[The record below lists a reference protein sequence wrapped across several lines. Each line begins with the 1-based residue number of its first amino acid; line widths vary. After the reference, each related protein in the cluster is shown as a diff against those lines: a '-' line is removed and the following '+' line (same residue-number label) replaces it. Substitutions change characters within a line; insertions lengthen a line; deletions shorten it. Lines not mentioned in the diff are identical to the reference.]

1 MTYCSCSHND
11 SLCSSIQVYSAE
23 VSSPK
28 LRGILTSLAELVLAG
43 GIFLVY
49 ILGSIKGFTYF
60 EISLVLL
67 GIAILFIAVV
77 PWIPETPRWLV
88 FKRKDRSKAMKVLK
102 CLRGSDSDLICDEL
116 EGIEEA
122 VETLGSLSILQ
133 LLKQFK
139 KQSILFPF
147 LIVLVLMIFQ
157 ELCGGGST
165 VNTYAAPVFKEAGVK
180 NPLLISS
187 YAIGGSQ
194 LFAGLIS
201 VCIID
206 CVGRKFLL
214 ILSFSGMLVASV
226 MLGAHFYITRPS
238 LCEEMMNITSEDSAI
253 IGCNSQFAPLAIVS
267 LIFFI
272 MSFAVGIGPVLW
284 VLMSEYLP
292 LQVRGFASGVVI
304 VAHWAAAA
312 AVTGLY
318 LSYANLVK
326 PWFAWWTFSIINLGG
341 LVFVLLFVVET
352 KGKPLEKIQEAMV
365 QRFHF
370 CCKIKMAADT
380 NYGDESYG
388 SIN

>member
-1 MTYCSCSHND
+1 M
-11 SLCSSIQVYSAE
+11 QVYSAE
-23 VSSPK
+23 ISSPK

-43 GIFLVY
+43 GILLVY
-49 ILGSIKGFTYF
+49 ILGSINGFTYF

-67 GIAILFIAVV
+67 GIAILFIVV
-77 PWIPETPRWLV
+77 VLWIPETPRWLV
-88 FKRKDRSKAMKVLK
+88 FKQKDRAKAMKVLK
-102 CLRGSDSDLICDEL
+102 CLRGSDHDRLCDEL
-116 EGIEEA
+116 EGIEAA
-122 VETLGSLSILQ
+122 VESLESLSIIQ
-133 LLKQFK
+133 LLKEFK

-180 NPLLISS
+180 SPLLSSS

-194 LFAGLIS
+194 FLATVIS

-214 ILSFSGMLVASV
+214 VLSCSGMFVASV

-253 IGCNSQFAPLAIVS
+253 GCNNQFAPLAIVS

-272 MSFAVGIGPVLW
+272 MSFAVGVGPVLW

-292 LQVRGFASGVVI
+292 LHVRGFASGVVI
-304 VAHWAAAA
+304 VANWSAAA

-352 KGKPLEKIQEAMV
+352 KGKSLEKIQEAMT

-370 CCKIKMAADT
+370 CSSKEHEISGMELD
-380 NYGDESYG
+380 NGSY
-388 SIN
+388 SSAHSHTTH

>member
-1 MTYCSCSHND
+1 M
-11 SLCSSIQVYSAE
+11 
-23 VSSPK
+23 
-28 LRGILTSLAELVLAG
+28 RGILTSLAELILAG
-43 GIFLVY
+43 GILLVY

-67 GIAILFIAVV
+67 GIAILFVVVV

-88 FKRKDRSKAMKVLK
+88 FKQKDRSKAMKVLK
-102 CLRGSDSDLICDEL
+102 CLRGSDSDRLCDEL

-122 VETLGSLSILQ
+122 VETLGSLSIIQ

-194 LFAGLIS
+194 VFAGIIS

-214 ILSFSGMLVASV
+214 ILSCSGMFVASV

-238 LCEEMMNITSEDSAI
+238 LCEEIMNITSEDSEI
-253 IGCNSQFAPLAIVS
+253 IGCNSQFAPLAVVS
-267 LIFFI
+267 LIFFVI
-272 MSFAVGIGPVLW
+272 SFAVGIGPVLW
-284 VLMSEYLP
+284 VLISEYLP
-292 LQVRGFASGVVI
+292 LHVRGFASGVVI
-304 VAHWAAAA
+304 VAHWATAA

-341 LVFVLLFVVET
+341 LVFILLFVVET
-352 KGKPLEKIQEAMV
+352 KGKSLEKIQEAMV

-370 CCKIKMAADT
+370 CYQRTMAAK
-380 NYGDESYG
+380 
-388 SIN
+388 